1 LLPSSLAWPAQ
12 APIARAPPTATAQ
25 SPGRSMQ
32 SGRPPFRVVRVRATS
47 TTLPSM
53 ALLLFPD
60 DTGSLGRCGHSAT
73 ASGTCGLRRRRE
85 RCSKEGK
92 DRWYCT
98 VRRDMLAGVPMP
110 SVLYLLHGV
119 ASGSLLG
126 VLPLTCL
133 ATGRCCSA
141 RLTMVPTVPVLI
153 VSVRPCP
160 SSRAMWARIPQPVVC
175 LSIGNMGSGV
185 ISEAVRAI
193 STARPYLYRRSRLRA
208 SQGQYRHLIYL
219 RQPPREFYTL
229 LPVCRSRRL
238 TRYVAVQLCSLHEA
252 AGFVPGMLQYPFPRR
267 PVEARPARAFHQL
280 DPLHLSLHDSHAS
293 QRHVMALEL
302 IHKKTSS
309 ARYYIFIAYSYF
321 HGTKRCGIR

>member
-1 LLPSSLAWPAQ
+1 
-12 APIARAPPTATAQ
+12 
-25 SPGRSMQ
+25 MD
-32 SGRPPFRVVRVRATS
+32 
-47 TTLPSM
+47 
-53 ALLLFPD
+53 LLLFPD

-73 ASGTCGLRRRRE
+73 ASGICGLRRRRG
-85 RCSKEGK
+85 RCSKEEK

-133 ATGRCCSA
+133 ATGRCCST

-219 RQPPREFYTL
+219 RPSPKEFYTL

-238 TRYVAVQLCSLHEA
+238 TRYVAVCMKLLGSCQVCYSIPSL
-252 AGFVPGMLQYPFPRR
+252 GGLSRPGRPGLSINSTPSISRCMTRMRR
-267 PVEARPARAFHQL
+267 
-280 DPLHLSLHDSHAS
+280 S
-293 QRHVMALEL
+293 VM
-302 IHKKTSS
+302 
-309 ARYYIFIAYSYF
+309 
-321 HGTKRCGIR
+321 